1 VFFVH
6 KLNVC
11 EIALLALPFAD
22 ALYLRRPQLLEGPVT
37 DLGELMTTESYR
49 AASRPLLLTLAWF
62 VFLAGAAFAWAAIET
77 ENKTS
82 AGVQPT
88 VLVLKQ

>member
-1 VFFVH
+1 
-6 KLNVC
+6 
-11 EIALLALPFAD
+11 
-22 ALYLRRPQLLEGPVT
+22 
-37 DLGELMTTESYR
+37 MTTESYR

-77 ENKTS
+77 ENKSS

-88 VLVLKQ
+88 VLVLKH